1 MSTIREYEDKHWK
14 WIVRYEFDKKRLSRK
29 SKKALRRHFDEMVQV
44 YEQSDEFI
52 LYDLPECEICNG
64 TGKDD
69 PYDLDWFS
77 SEDCSNCSGK
87 GKIGWKY
94 DESGKKQPIRR
105 FLKNKTRKYR
115 MK

>member
-1 MSTIREYEDKHWK
+1 MSTKREYEDKHWK
-14 WIVRYEFDKKRLSRK
+14 WIIRYEFDKKRLSRK
-29 SKKALRRHFDEMVQV
+29 SKKALRRHFDEMAQEH
-44 YEQSDEFI
+44 EQSEGFR

-64 TGKDD
+64 TGRED
-69 PYDLDWFS
+69 PYDLEWTFF
-77 SEDCSNCSGK
+77 DCLNCSGT